1 MTVERHNALSRF
13 AAPFLS
19 RMSFLDEHEEGASPT
34 IKAVRTYRE
43 LRTSGRR
50 TLPPDTP
57 VDFAP
62 KALESLIR
70 RNGAI
75 DRRRWESALFLKV
88 RDEIRAGNLA
98 IDGAKNFGRF
108 ESFFLPEPQWQQT
121 SEAFW
126 ARTGFLA
133 EPDSAAQQLKARL
146 SAAFDRFL
154 EDVPRNR
161 QVSFD
166 DDGWRL
172 KADRAEQ
179 PDPEQ
184 SASLVEL
191 RRWLDARRRSVRLAD
206 LLIEVENDLRF
217 SAHFLR
223 PGEKQADTVEVCAL
237 LAALPVAG
245 NGRTGRV
252 LLCRSGTA
260 PPPPWPTFAPPFP
273 PPLICG
279 ADVLPGV
286 ARANSEGLDPGY
298 RPRVRERAHPSA
310 RICQKK
316 TSVSD
321 DPPCYPEWNDF
332 PVP

>member
-1 MTVERHNALSRF
+1 M
-13 AAPFLS
+13 
-19 RMSFLDEHEEGASPT
+19 
-34 IKAVRTYRE
+34 
-43 LRTSGRR
+43 
-50 TLPPDTP
+50 
-57 VDFAP
+57 
-62 KALESLIR
+62 
-70 RNGAI
+70 
-75 DRRRWESALFLKV
+75 

-184 SASLVEL
+184 SVSLVEL

-206 LLIEVENDLRF
+206 LLM
-217 SAHFLR
+217 
-223 PGEKQADTVEVCAL
+223 
-237 LAALPVAG
+237 
-245 NGRTGRV
+245 
-252 LLCRSGTA
+252 
-260 PPPPWPTFAPPFP
+260 
-273 PPLICG
+273 
-279 ADVLPGV
+279 
-286 ARANSEGLDPGY
+286 
-298 RPRVRERAHPSA
+298 
-310 RICQKK
+310 
-316 TSVSD
+316 SVSG
-321 DPPCYPEWNDF
+321 DPPCYPERNDF